1 MARNL
6 ETTESVN
13 ITRYSFR
20 FWRGKALVK
29 STGRGTSPRKI
40 GDAPRKFSSV
50 AILPEIRVSE
60 NSRKRKREKER
71 EREETSAS
79 FRGNAKLRGYFRI
92 TFSFFS
98 FLSEAISYRRAL

>member
-60 NSRKRKREKER
+60 NSRKRER